1 MIAMATPFKH
11 LSCVIGSL
19 ILGGCATLDKAKSEW
34 DALVSSDSR
43 TVEEKQEA
51 FAQTLPEKTLIEL
64 CLAHDKEMRWG
75 YLSRRDYVFIEI
87 SEELKRRGED
97 PLICRKTSEHAR

>member
-1 MIAMATPFKH
+1 MGTLV
-11 LSCVIGSL
+11 LS
-19 ILGGCATLDKAKSEW
+19 GCATLDKAKSEW
-34 DALVSSDSR
+34 DALVGSDSR

-64 CLAHDKEMRWG
+64 CLAYDKEMRWG

-87 SEELKRRGED
+87 SEELTRRGED
-97 PLICRKTSEHAR
+97 PLVCRKTSEHAR

>member
-1 MIAMATPFKH
+1 MTH
-11 LSCVIGSL
+11 VL
-19 ILGGCATLDKAKSEW
+19 
-34 DALVSSDSR
+34 
-43 TVEEKQEA
+43 VEEKQEA

-97 PLICRKTSEHAR
+97 LWSAEKRRSTPAD

>member
-1 MIAMATPFKH
+1 MATSLK
-11 LSCVIGSL
+11 LMTCVIGSL
-19 ILGGCATLDKAKSEW
+19 VLGGCATLDKAKSEW
-34 DALVSSDSR
+34 DALVSSDPR
-43 TVEEKQEA
+43 NIEEKQEA

-75 YLSRRDYVFIEI
+75 YLSRRDYVFVEI

-97 PLICRKTSEHAR
+97 PLVCRKTSEHAR

>member
-1 MIAMATPFKH
+1 MAAAFKH

-19 ILGGCATLDKAKSEW
+19 VLGGCATLDKAKSEW
-34 DALVSSDSR
+34 DALVRSDSQ
-43 TVEEKQEA
+43 TVQEKQQA
-51 FAQTLPEKTLIEL
+51 VAKTLPEKTLIEL
-64 CLAHDKEMRWG
+64 CLRHDKEMRWG

-97 PLICRKTSEHAR
+97 PLVCRKTSEHAR

>member
-1 MIAMATPFKH
+1 MATSLK
-11 LSCVIGSL
+11 LMTCVIGSL
-19 ILGGCATLDKAKSEW
+19 VLGGCATLDKAKSEW
-34 DALVSSDSR
+34 DALVSSDPQ
-43 TVEEKQEA
+43 TIEEKQEA

-75 YLSRRDYVFIEI
+75 YLSRRDYVFVEI

-97 PLICRKTSEHAR
+97 PLVCRKTSEHAR